1 MFAPYENPEIAIAV
15 AVENAGYGATAAAP
29 IASLMA
35 EKYLTGTIAD
45 TWERRYWRK
54 RLREE
59 VRSGPDE
66 EEAEPDSSASPS
78 QPASTPAAQVSTQPS
93 DSSRTEAPSR

>member
-1 MFAPYENPEIAIAV
+1 
-15 AVENAGYGATAAAP
+15 
-29 IASLMA
+29 MA

-59 VRSGPDE
+59 VRSSPEKGVDP
-66 EEAEPDSSASPS
+66 APS
-78 QPASTPAAQVSTQPS
+78 QPAAPATQVSTQPS
-93 DSSRTEAPSR
+93 DSSRTESPSR